1 MKITL
6 ISLVCIF
13 AGFSALYAQQQ
24 PVTINPCGTY
34 EHMERLGKLPEHQQ
48 YVLDAEKIRAQEGTL
63 VAPKG
68 TVYKI
73 PIVFHILHDGGESN
87 ISREQVLDALRIL
100 NEDYRMLNP
109 DINTVA
115 PVFAGMQA
123 DIEIEFVLATKAPN
137 GDCFAGITRT
147 YNPAAA
153 NDGNSDQV
161 TAIRNGNDI
170 YNGNWPGNKYLNV
183 FVVGS
188 LSEPGS
194 SLITLGYTSY
204 PSSNTNMS
212 NGYHVIHQCVGSIGT
227 GGIYDDAAATHEIGH
242 WLNLPH
248 TWGSSNEPN
257 LANNCN
263 MDDGVDDTPLCK
275 GIQGG
280 SCNPNNPNPL
290 NSCNGDDA
298 YWGFNIQDNTE
309 NYMDYA
315 HCSRMFTEGQKERMR
330 SALLSSV
337 GGRNNLWNA
346 QNLLETGADGN
357 IYLCEANFEAS
368 KTAVCPGESVQFT
381 DVSYNEVTGWNWA
394 FAGGTPATST
404 AQNPIVTYTTP
415 GLYEVVLSATD
426 GTITDVETKIGFIR
440 VLPSSEQLPFLETFE
455 DFSTLSNIVEWEIVN
470 EYGNAFE
477 LATNAGHTGTQ
488 SAKIVNHGQIEGYLD
503 ELVATPLDLTNV
515 SQATLSFRYA
525 YKRRNNNDD
534 DYLRVKFA
542 KDCEQNWV
550 TRKTLHGLTL
560 SSVVQSSSFTP
571 SAPGDWKTVHMTNIT
586 ADYLVDDF
594 RYKFSFQAGGG
605 NNLFLD
611 NINVYEGAPS
621 NDLIVGFN
629 EAESNTDIEVYPNP
643 TEDELNVAFSLNN
656 AQSAV
661 ISIQDLTGKA
671 MQKHLIHANAGS
683 NLVFIDTKL
692 LASGMYFV
700 RFESAGILQTIPFV
714 VK

>member
-1 MKITL
+1 MKIAL
-6 ISLVCIF
+6 LSVGCLF
-13 AGFSALYAQQQ
+13 AAFPTLYAQQQ
-24 PVTINPCGTY
+24 PLTINPCGTY

-68 TVYKI
+68 VVYKI

-87 ISREQVLDALRIL
+87 ISREQVLDGLRIL

-137 GDCFAGITRT
+137 GECFAGITRT
-147 YNPAAA
+147 YNPEAA
-153 NDGNSDQV
+153 NDGNMDQV

-204 PSSNTNMS
+204 PSSNTNMN
-212 NGYHVIHQCVGSIGT
+212 NGYHVIHQCIGSIGT
-227 GGIYDDAAATHEIGH
+227 GGIYDDATSTHEIGH

-257 LANNCN
+257 LASNCN
-263 MDDGVDDTPLCK
+263 MDDGVDDTPLCR

-290 NSCNGDDA
+290 NSCNGDNA
-298 YWGFNIQDNTE
+298 FWGFDIQDNTE

-315 HCSRMFTEGQKERMR
+315 HCSRMFTEGQKARMR
-330 SALLSSV
+330 AALLSSV
-337 GGRNNLWNA
+337 GGRNNLWTT
-346 QNLLETGADGN
+346 QNLIETGADGN
-357 IYLCEANFEAS
+357 TYLCDANFEAD
-368 KTAVCPGESVQFT
+368 KTAICPGEVIQFT
-381 DVSYNEVTGWNWA
+381 DVSYNEVVQWNWT

-404 AQNPIVTYTTP
+404 DQNPTVTYTTP

-426 GTITDVETKIGFIR
+426 GTITDVETKTAFIR

-455 DFSTLSNIVEWEIVN
+455 DFTTLSNIVEWEVVN
-470 EYGNAFE
+470 ENGNAFE
-477 LATNAGHTGTQ
+477 LATNAGQASNQ
-488 SAKIVNHGQIEGYLD
+488 SAKIVNHGQTEGYLD
-503 ELVATPLDLTNV
+503 ELVATPLDLANV
-515 SQATLSFRYA
+515 NQVTLSFRYA
-525 YKRRNNNDD
+525 YKRRNTNDD
-534 DYLRVKFA
+534 DYLRVRFT
-542 KDCEQNWV
+542 KDCGETWA

-560 SSVVQSSSFTP
+560 SSAVQSSSYTP
-571 SAPGDWKTVHMTNIT
+571 SAQSDWKTVHMTNIT
-586 ADYLVDDF
+586 SDYFVDNF
-594 RYKFSFQAGGG
+594 RYKFSFESGGG

-621 NDLIVGFN
+621 DNLVVSIN
-629 EAESNTDIEVYPNP
+629 EAQLISELQVYPNP
-643 TEDELNVAFSLNN
+643 VEDELNVEFSLNN
-656 AQSAV
+656 AQSA
-661 ISIQDLTGKA
+661 IIEIQDLTGKT
-671 MQKHLIHANAGS
+671 MQKHLIHANSGA
-683 NLVFIDTKL
+683 NLVFIDTKY

-700 RFESAGILQTIPFV
+700 HFETAGIVQTVQFV